1 MKGSFKGRT
10 KKTLPKLPYN
20 DDHDD
25 DDSDDSNNN
34 NDDDNDDYH
43 YQLLTLP
50 STFIIWK
57 SSIDNSPSRPERPIT
72 ALE

>member
-1 MKGSFKGRT
+1 MMMMIAMMVIIK
-10 KKTLPKLPYN
+10 N
-20 DDHDD
+20 D
-25 DDSDDSNNN
+25 N

-57 SSIDNSPSRPERPIT
+57 SSIDNSPSRPEKTHHCTGIAIT
-72 ALE
+72 V